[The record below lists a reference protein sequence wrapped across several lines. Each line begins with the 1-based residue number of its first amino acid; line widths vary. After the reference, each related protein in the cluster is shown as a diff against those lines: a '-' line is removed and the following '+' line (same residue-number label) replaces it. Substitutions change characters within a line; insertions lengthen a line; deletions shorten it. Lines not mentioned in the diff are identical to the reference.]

1 MCCRKRTHLK
11 ALLKARRITYLTF
24 QTTLLVTQRLKG
36 HLLSGHAMTVHYEES
51 GTSNDE
57 TIIFV
62 HGAGGSSATWTMQLR
77 GLSTRMHVISI
88 DLNGHGATA
97 LRRERDV
104 FDSYLHDIQS
114 VVSLFPKPIL
124 AGHSMGGA
132 LTQSFALQHPE
143 LLRGIVLA
151 GTGSKLRV
159 SPAIFEM
166 LENDFERYVKAVAQ
180 FMFDESTSQEIVSAS
195 QAEVRKCPVEVIT
208 RDFAVCDSFNLMG
221 RVNEIKLPAL
231 IIVGESDQMTPVK
244 YSQYMHQQIQNS
256 KLEVLPQA
264 GHAVM
269 LEQAGRFNE
278 TLLDWVPSLE
288 GP

>member
-1 MCCRKRTHLK
+1 
-11 ALLKARRITYLTF
+11 
-24 QTTLLVTQRLKG
+24 
-36 HLLSGHAMTVHYEES
+36 MTVHYEES
-51 GTSNDE
+51 GNPDDE

-62 HGAGGSSATWTMQLR
+62 HGAGGSSATWFMQLR
-77 GLSTRMHVISI
+77 GLSTKMHVISL

-97 LRRERDV
+97 LRREKDV
-104 FDSYLHDIQS
+104 FDSYLRDIES
-114 VVSLFPKPIL
+114 VASLFSKPIL

-132 LTQSFALQHPE
+132 LTQTFALKHPE
-143 LLRGIVLA
+143 LLRGIVLV

-195 QAEVRKCPVEVIT
+195 QAEVRKCSVEVIT
-208 RDFAVCDSFNLMG
+208 RDFAVCDSFNLMDK
-221 RVNEIKLPAL
+221 VNGIDIPTL

-244 YSQYMHQQIQNS
+244 YSQYMHQQIHGS
-256 KLEVLPQA
+256 KIVVLPQA

-278 TLLDWVPSLE
+278 TLLDWVSSLE
-288 GP
+288 IS